1 MLLIGKL
8 PLDKQAHFYSG
19 YCLALSAALVASNSL
34 PHLMSA
40 VFGLG
45 GAVVAG
51 IGKEVYDKQHPDSH
65 TADIYDL
72 IATSLG
78 GLLGAAFFLIFG

>member
-1 MLLIGKL
+1 
-8 PLDKQAHFYSG
+8 
-19 YCLALSAALVASNSL
+19 
-34 PHLMSA
+34 MSA

-78 GLLGAAFFLIFG
+78 GLLGAAFFFIFG